1 MEMKHKKRPENLG
14 LILTAL
20 AVLTFSFT
28 IMPAALAIAPSKSP
42 MQTVSGNASP
52 YRREN
57 DAETQGSRAQTPD
70 SHSQTQDS
78 YGETPDSNTTPDSHS
93 QTQDS
98 CATPDI
104 NAISRQQAIAFARQ
118 ALAESGFDLEDFK
131 QQPVET
137 LYLSEIA
144 PVGAPV
150 WAVIFRDDQS
160 GYAYLFGDEMTDEAK
175 EKLAAVGDLEECM
188 DENNTPG
195 LRAYYSYVRYTLV
208 EINAHTGAY
217 IQHGTAIVEPGR
229 PLVLD
234 QLEWMPDSWVQGL
247 QQNEPTQTPEKGS
260 YE

>member
-1 MEMKHKKRPENLG
+1 MKHKKRPENLG

-160 GYAYLFGDEMTDEAK
+160 GYAY
-175 EKLAAVGDLEECM
+175 
-188 DENNTPG
+188 
-195 LRAYYSYVRYTLV
+195 
-208 EINAHTGAY
+208 
-217 IQHGTAIVEPGR
+217 
-229 PLVLD
+229 
-234 QLEWMPDSWVQGL
+234 
-247 QQNEPTQTPEKGS
+247 
-260 YE
+260 